1 MPPRS
6 AIARTTHQSRQT
18 GRPSSYPLRQS
29 YAEPS
34 LQLEIDPITLQNG
47 KHDTTDRQ
55 REKDKKKI
63 DGPLQMVK
71 IVSVFPSCHGPDAV
85 LA

>member
-1 MPPRS
+1 
-6 AIARTTHQSRQT
+6 
-18 GRPSSYPLRQS
+18 
-29 YAEPS
+29 
-34 LQLEIDPITLQNG
+34 LEIDPITLHND